1 MNLDRSRDLRARTD
15 WSDCTGKS
23 INKTSVYT
31 FTRVNFQADLPKE
44 DIEVLENMRPSK
56 KAGNSVLSKSSFEA
70 DEERVKFYTRLTAMS
85 IMLAVFDLI
94 NPSLSE
100 RKSITKFQKPLLT
113 FMRLR
118 LNLSVQAYRLGVHV
132 FTLSRVFRTWTQI
145 MFTFMA
151 FLVKW

>member
-1 MNLDRSRDLRARTD
+1 MNLDRSRDLKARTD

-44 DIEVLENMRPSK
+44 DMEVLENMRPSK

-70 DEERVKFYTRLTAMS
+70 DEERVKFYTRLTATS
-85 IMLAVFDLI
+85 IMFAVFDLI

-100 RKSITKFQKPLLT
+100 RKSITKFQQPLIT

-118 LNLSVQAYRLGVHV
+118 LNLSVQDLAYRLGVHV
-132 FTLSRVFRTWTQI
+132 FTLPRVFRTWTQI
-145 MFTFMA
+145 MLT
-151 FLVKW
+151 